1 MNNQP
6 AKRRSLLV
14 LALASAIGIGAGALS
29 SLDWLATDTL
39 PSTVA
44 ARINNTDIRTIDYQ
58 RALDLFASEKRDPLT
73 PEDRQLV
80 LQRLIEEELLVQY
93 AIDAG
98 MLRSNANVRQVVLQ
112 SMLAGFVAQINA
124 TAAENSALSSNHG
137 SSHGSSHDSALASY
151 LLDLRN
157 TANIERFDLEGQ
169 QP

>member
-1 MNNQP
+1 M
-6 AKRRSLLV
+6 
-14 LALASAIGIGAGALS
+14 
-29 SLDWLATDTL
+29 
-39 PSTVA
+39 
-44 ARINNTDIRTIDYQ
+44 
-58 RALDLFASEKRDPLT
+58 
-73 PEDRQLV
+73 

-124 TAAENSALSSNHG
+124 TAAENIALSSN
-137 SSHGSSHDSALASY
+137 HGSSHDSALASY